1 MHRNMK
7 KQIITLG
14 LIFITG
20 LVFAQNPIEKGQG
33 QFNAGLGF
41 SSWGVPVYL
50 GFDIG
55 VHRDITVGGELSL
68 RFYDDRYRD
77 VYYNQSIIGLVSNG
91 NYHFNTLLKIPK
103 NWDFYAGL
111 NLGFYIWNNE
121 NDYAGPHS
129 SGLELGAQVGGRY
142 YFNNKFGLNLELGG
156 SNSFS
161 GGKFGISVRL

>member
-1 MHRNMK
+1 MK
-7 KQIITLG
+7 RQLSLTG
-14 LIFITG
+14 LIFFMG
-20 LVFAQNPIEKGQG
+20 VALAQNPIEKGQG

-41 SSWGVPVYL
+41 SSWGLPVYI

-68 RFYDDRYRD
+68 RFYDDHYRD
-77 VYYNQSIIGLVSNG
+77 VNYNQSIIGIVSNA
-91 NYHFNTLLKIPK
+91 NYHFNSLLKIPN
-103 NWDFYAGL
+103 NWDFYAGI

-121 NDYAGPHS
+121 DNYPGPHA
-129 SGLELGAQVGGRY
+129 SGLGLGAQVGGRY
-142 YFNNKFGLNLELGG
+142 YFNEKFGLNLELGG